1 MEKQL
6 QELIN
11 KLRWML
17 SVLKL
22 MEKQMLWDTP
32 EHARYNVRKICDEEG
47 LSASEKNLI
56 CACIFQES
64 NYHVKA
70 ISKPNN
76 DGTIDYGLCQYNN
89 GKNKQGKAYWIG
101 EGAAFRD
108 IDEVLND
115 PEKGVRLMIK
125 MYKLGKL
132 NYWSSYSTGAY
143 KRWMAQESR
152 KGIPY

>member
-32 EHARYNVRKICDEEG
+32 EHSRYNVRKICDEEG

-56 CACIFQES
+56 CACIYQES
-64 NYHVKA
+64 EFLNTAVCH
-70 ISKPNN
+70 N
-76 DGTIDYGLCQYNN
+76 
-89 GKNKQGKAYWIG
+89 KNKKGEITSSDWGIVQCNDHWHIG
-101 EGAAFRD
+101 EGKAFPSV
-108 IDEVLND
+108 EYVVNN
-115 PEKGVRLMIK
+115 PEKMVRWMIQ
-125 MYKLGKL
+125 MYKLGL
-132 NYWSSYSTGAY
+132 LRLWVSYSSGAY
-143 KRWMAQESR
+143 KKHLARESR
-152 KGIPY
+152 RGVPY